1 MSRGYSAKEQSFPN
15 SPDYQKALATLPL
28 SKWNDARAYYNS
40 ELEFAKDAKDNFEER
55 LKDAKSALSNPK
67 FDWEDKRLVSN
78 IVPYPAE
85 ESQLGG
91 DGFSWL
97 ESRFEDD
104 AHGDPDFD
112 DAATKDKEYE
122 DDEGEPASLR
132 GNSEVDR
139 LRGEWAKGVIKELV
153 EKEDKLRKE
162 YDNAMSAKTI
172 IDRFKKINKI

>member
-1 MSRGYSAKEQSFPN
+1 MSRGYSAKEQSFTIN
-15 SPDYQKALATLPL
+15 KDYQEALETLPL
-28 SKWNDARAYYNS
+28 SKWKDAGAYYNS
-40 ELEFAKDAKDNFEER
+40 ELEFAKDAKGSFEER
-55 LKDAKSALSNPK
+55 LTNAKSALSNPN

-91 DGFSWL
+91 DGESWL
-97 ESRFEDD
+97 ESRLEEDKTSDPAWDD
-104 AHGDPDFD
+104 AE
-112 DAATKDKEYE
+112 TKDREYE
-122 DDEGEPASLR
+122 DAEGEPASLR

-153 EKEDKLRKE
+153 KNEDKLRKD